1 MLVMWDHGTGYQCIF
16 LHLNDRAH
24 SPTHFKV
31 KYISLL
37 FSANQS
43 KLPDDDCTSLP
54 AKRTFSETSKEAAV
68 DMATVD
74 LGSEKIENAQQV
86 GFSSLLL
93 ILKLQLPW
101 VTKTEFLLTISIE
114 YQTDKWWA

>member
-1 MLVMWDHGTGYQCIF
+1 MLVMWDHGTGDQYIF

-31 KYISLL
+31 KHISLL

-54 AKRTFSETSKEAAV
+54 AKRTLSETSKETAV

-86 GFSSLLL
+86 GF
-93 ILKLQLPW
+93 
-101 VTKTEFLLTISIE
+101 FISVV
-114 YQTDKWWA
+114 YL